1 MELTEQ
7 HEKFCQLYV
16 KTGNAT
22 QSYLDSGFECLESS
36 AAVLG
41 HRLLRKVNIS
51 LRVSYLQTKQA
62 NRIQVNTDMIVN
74 KLVKIVFEGSTIA
87 EIDKNGELVLIPHAD
102 PSEADSISFSK
113 SEAQASGHSETGSN
127 NSSSESVSISIKNK
141 DKIKALDMLCK
152 ILGIY
157 DRKQDGDSGKVFEN
171 NSKRVLDVL
180 ERTRRTNQPESDN
193 RES

>member
-16 KTGNAT
+16 KTGNAS
-22 QSYLDSGFECLESS
+22 QSYIDAGFECSEKS
-36 AAVLG
+36 APVLG

-74 KLVKIVFEGSTIA
+74 KLVNIVFEGSKIA
-87 EIDKNGELVLIPHAD
+87 EIDENGELKLIPFSD
-102 PSEADSISFSK
+102 PSEADSLSFSK
-113 SEAQASGHSETGSN
+113 SESQASGHSKDGSN
-127 NSSSESVSISIKNK
+127 DSSSESTSISIKNK

-152 ILGIY
+152 ILGVY

-180 ERTRRTNQPESDN
+180 ERTRRANKPESDN

>member
-16 KTGNAT
+16 KTGNAS
-22 QSYLDSGFECLESS
+22 QSYIDAGFECSEKS
-36 AAVLG
+36 APVLG

-74 KLVKIVFEGSTIA
+74 KLVNIVFEGSKIA
-87 EIDKNGELVLIPHAD
+87 EIDENGELKLIPHAD
-102 PSEADSISFSK
+102 PSEADSLSFSK
-113 SEAQASGHSETGSN
+113 SESQTSGSTAQGHSDG
-127 NSSSESVSISIKNK
+127 SSESVSISIKNK
-141 DKIKALDMLCK
+141 DKLKALDMLCK

-157 DRKQDGDSGKVFEN
+157 ERRETTNNGNFNSNSRRVTEALRKLRNNNGSSEDS
-171 NSKRVLDVL
+171 
-180 ERTRRTNQPESDN
+180 
-193 RES
+193 RE